1 MLRNIIE
8 GASIRG
14 IVAACPTEEFN
25 NLEYADSFGEKYVK
39 KNIRMT
45 GVESYRVCRNE
56 QTASDLCFIAAE
68 KLLADL
74 DWDRDEIG
82 ALVFVTQFP
91 DYQAPS
97 TAFVLQH
104 RLGVGTSCVAFD
116 VNLGCSGY
124 VVGLQIVA
132 SLLKGSNMT
141 KGLLLCGDTGSKN
154 INKNNRATALL
165 FGDAGSATA
174 IELDGSSRF
183 DCAQMSKGD
192 GYKAIYAP
200 KSSYRFF
207 GNNPDWK
214 RCIDP
219 DAGYVGLADSV
230 MDGDEVFQF
239 TITDV
244 ASLFTDYFRA
254 AKTTPVDYDYFVFH
268 QAQKFI
274 LDNLGVFCDIPG
286 EKILSSLKSFGNTS
300 VASIPLTLCLH
311 RRELQNNPII
321 NVFMSGFGIGL
332 SYGVVTTSID
342 TSSIGE
348 IVFSDDYYEEWE

>member
-74 DWDRDEIG
+74 NWDRDEIG

-141 KGLLLCGDTGSKN
+141 KGLLLCGDTASKN
-154 INKNNRATALL
+154 INKSNRSTALL

-174 IELDGSSRF
+174 IELGDAGWL

-192 GYKAIYAP
+192 GYKSICSP
-200 KSSYRFF
+200 KSSYRYF

-214 RCIDP
+214 KELDS
-219 DAGYVGLADSV
+219 DVGYIGLADSV
-230 MDGDEVFQF
+230 MNGDEVFQF
-239 TITDV
+239 TMTDV
-244 ASLFTDYFRA
+244 TKLFGDYFTETE
-254 AKTTPVDYDYFVFH
+254 TTPADYDCFVFH
-268 QAQKFI
+268 QAQKLI
-274 LDNLGVFCDIPG
+274 LDSIGMVCDMPS
-286 EKILSSLKSFGNTS
+286 EKILSSLEHFGNTS

-311 RRELQNNPII
+311 REELQEKEII
-321 NVFMSGFGIGL
+321 RAFMSGFGIGL
-332 SYGVVTTSID
+332 SYGLAVAEID
-342 TSSIGE
+342 PKCIGD
-348 IVFSDDYYEEWE
+348 IIFSDEYYQEWA